1 MTFKRQTPARYLRTG
16 VSPSSGEPA
25 LYGTMGRGQPCYVVD
40 LFARPYVSTREE
52 SVGGYPLGEQTVM
65 DIPLNRALLDLHDHG
80 ILADVHRLRQGDH
93 KEQQLKRWNRRLER
107 HEEFVL
113 AERREYY
120 EEKRKLA
127 KMRIDIEERFK
138 RAKVATRINDI
149 IERIEPDRE
158 PIRWPQPGS
167 VVPTINAGAGPSDNP
182 QKCGYCGFWDHRS
195 DRCETPHYLCSYTHD
210 GRCLVHTTHRHY
222 YNNLPQTCI
231 YGGRQERRPPQHD
244 DIADEQD
251 FGNTLYNNKEI
262 E

>member
-1 MTFKRQTPARYLRTG
+1 MTFKRQTPARYLRMG

-25 LYGTMGRGQPCYVVD
+25 LYGTMGRGQPCYMVD

-93 KEQQLKRWNRRLER
+93 REQQLKRWNRWMER

-167 VVPTINAGAGPSDNP
+167 VVPTINAGAGPNDNP

-195 DRCETPHYLCSYTHD
+195 DRCETPHYLCSYAHE
-210 GRCLVHTTHRHY
+210 GKCMVHTTHCHY

-231 YGGRQERRPPQHD
+231 YGG
-244 DIADEQD
+244 
-251 FGNTLYNNKEI
+251 
-262 E
+262 

>member
-1 MTFKRQTPARYLRTG
+1 
-16 VSPSSGEPA
+16 
-25 LYGTMGRGQPCYVVD
+25 
-40 LFARPYVSTREE
+40 
-52 SVGGYPLGEQTVM
+52 M

-93 KEQQLKRWNRRLER
+93 REQQLKRWNRRMER

-127 KMRIDIEERFK
+127 KMRIDIEECFK

-149 IERIEPDRE
+149 IERVEPDRE
-158 PIRWPQPGS
+158 PIQWPQPGS

-195 DRCETPHYLCSYTHD
+195 DCCETPHYLCSYAHD

-231 YGGRQERRPPQHD
+231 YGGQQERRPPQHD

-251 FGNTLYNNKEI
+251 FGNTLYDDEVV